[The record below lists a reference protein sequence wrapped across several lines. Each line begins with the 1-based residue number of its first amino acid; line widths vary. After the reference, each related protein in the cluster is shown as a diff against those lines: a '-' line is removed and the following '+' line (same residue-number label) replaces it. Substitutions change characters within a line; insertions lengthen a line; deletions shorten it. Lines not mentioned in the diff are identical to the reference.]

1 MIDTDKKPN
10 LSIIVAMTDNR
21 AIGKDNDLLWHL
33 SGDLK
38 RFKKLTTGHPVVMG
52 RKTWE
57 SLPKRP
63 LPGRTN
69 IVFTQNPDYEA
80 AGAEVVHSVNGLF
93 DLVHRLPACEDRG
106 QTARTPAGD
115 EVFVIGGASIYKLL
129 LPFTNRLYITRVYR
143 DYEADVYFPTIDM
156 SEFTLVSLSEPL
168 YDEESDLNYAYEEY
182 DRKVK
187 GYRL

>member
-1 MIDTDKKPN
+1 MINTDQKPN
-10 LSIIVAMTDNR
+10 LSIIVAMAQNG

-63 LPGRTN
+63 LPGRRN

-80 AGAEVVHSVNGLF
+80 PGAEVVHSVNDLF
-93 DLVHRLPACEDRG
+93 KVLKG
-106 QTARTPAGD
+106 TYD
-115 EVFVIGGASIYKLL
+115 EVFVMGGASIYQML
-129 LPFTNRLYITRVYR
+129 LPFVNRLYVTQVYR
-143 DYEADVYFPTIDM
+143 DFDADVYFPTIDM
-156 SEFTLVSLSEPL
+156 SEFTLVSLSDPMF
-168 YDEESDLNYAYEEY
+168 DEESGLDYAYEEY

-187 GYRL
+187 GYRI

>member
-1 MIDTDKKPN
+1 MIDINKKPN
-10 LSIIVAMTDNR
+10 LSIIVAMADNR

-33 SGDLK
+33 SDDLK

-63 LPGRTN
+63 LPGRRN
-69 IVFTQNPDYEA
+69 IVFTQNPDYDA
-80 AGAEVVHSVNGLF
+80 PGAEVVHSVNGLF
-93 DLVHRLPACEDRG
+93 DALKGCD
-106 QTARTPAGD
+106 D
-115 EVFVIGGASIYKLL
+115 EVFVMGGASIYEML
-129 LPFTNRLYITRVYR
+129 LPFTNRLYVTHVYR
-143 DYEADVYFPTIDM
+143 DFDADVYFPTIDM
-156 SEFTLVSLSEPL
+156 SEFTLVSLGEPM
-168 YDEESDLNYAYEEY
+168 YDEESGLDYAYEEY